1 MKTNPK
7 TRILCMEDDQDMA
20 YLLRQKLVKSGY
32 EVDIASNGN
41 DGLKLYEEGKY
52 DVIAVDQN
60 MPERDGLSV
69 LRTLALQK
77 NFPPTIMVTGSGNEK
92 VAVEALKL
100 GASDY
105 IVKDVAGGF
114 LKLLPT
120 VIEQVLAKEKILHE
134 KEEALGALERR
145 NQDLA
150 LLNEAGQ
157 TFTAML
163 DLKALARTLLQMA
176 TQLVGAKGSSIWLW
190 DEKDKGW
197 LVCEIVFNE
206 GEHYSP
212 LNLRL
217 RPGEGVAGWV
227 AKYGKS
233 TIVESVLDD
242 PRFTDFV
249 DEQTGFHTTCLVA
262 VPLLGRNGLIGV
274 LEIVNKVGGI
284 FNKSHLT
291 LVESL
296 ASPAAIAIDNAYMV
310 TALRQRARELEE
322 RNEELDAFA
331 HTVAHDL
338 KGPLASILGYT
349 DVLSEFLDSMSPK
362 EVDESL
368 HAVLRSG
375 KKMGQIIDELL
386 LLAGVRQMNITA
398 EPILMVKVIDE
409 VKRRLN
415 DLIQEHQA
423 EISYPA
429 KWGVALGYAPWIE
442 EVWINY
448 IINAIKYGGSPPK
461 IELGVDEPQNGMVR
475 FWVKDNG
482 SGLSERAQQK
492 LFTPFTRLSSIKA
505 EGHGLGLSIV
515 SRIIHKLNGEVG
527 VESKLGQ
534 GSLFYFTLPKVFK
547 RD

>member
-7 TRILCMEDDQDMA
+7 IHILCMEDDPDIVN
-20 YLLRQKLVKSGY
+20 LLRRKLVQSGY
-32 EVDIASNGN
+32 EVDFAPNGN
-41 DGLKLYEEGKY
+41 AGLKMYDAGNY
-52 DVIAVDQN
+52 DVLAVDQN
-60 MPERDGLSV
+60 MPELDGLSV
-69 LRTLALQK
+69 LRTLAMRE

-105 IVKDVAGGF
+105 IVKDVEAGF
-114 LKLLPT
+114 LELLPT
-120 VIEQVLAKEKILHE
+120 VIEQVLAKQKILRE

-157 TFTAML
+157 TFTATL
-163 DLKALARTLLQMA
+163 DLKELARALLQMA

-190 DEKDKGW
+190 DEKDQDW
-197 LVCEIVFNE
+197 LTCEIVFNE

-212 LNLRL
+212 LNLKL

-233 TIVESVLDD
+233 TIVESVMDD
-242 PRFTDFV
+242 TRFTDFV

-274 LEIVNKVGGI
+274 LEIVNKVGGV

-310 TALRQRARELEE
+310 TALRQRARELQE

-338 KGPLASILGYT
+338 KGPLASILGYA
-349 DVLSEFLDSMSPK
+349 DVLSDFLDSMNPE

-368 HAVLRSG
+368 QAILRSG
-375 KKMGQIIDELL
+375 KKMGAIIDELL
-386 LLAGVRQMNITA
+386 LLAGVRQMDIIA
-398 EPILMVKVIDE
+398 EPILMSKVIDE
-409 VKRRLN
+409 VCRRLT

-423 EISYPA
+423 EISYPSQ
-429 KWGVALGYAPWIE
+429 WGLVLGYAPWIE

-448 IINAIKYGGSPPK
+448 ITNAIKYGGSPPK
-461 IELGVDEPQNGMVR
+461 IELGVDEPQGDMLR
-475 FWVKDNG
+475 FWIKDNG
-482 SGLSERAQQK
+482 SGLSKQAQQK
-492 LFTPFTRLSSIKA
+492 LFTPFTRLSSIKV
-505 EGHGLGLSIV
+505 EGYGLGLSIV
-515 SRIIHKLNGEVG
+515 SRIVHKLNGEVG
-527 VESKLGQ
+527 VESKPGQ
-534 GSLFYFTLPKVFK
+534 GSLFYFTLPKVTNLY
-547 RD
+547 